1 MDFSVNA
8 VSDFELEYI
17 ARFFRDYYKNLNI
30 FCNWNEIFT
39 ENRLHST
46 KTVLIYTLPN
56 CLFHIVCP
64 STFLIFFDNK
74 AFVHINFIWIILKLA
89 NSGLNMHI
97 FDTSNLT
104 WIVTEF
110 PDFSTVIYCVGQK
123 FACLFMKLFRI
134 FRSSLEWNFSTT
146 LILNKNTSGLI
157 HGLH

>member
-1 MDFSVNA
+1 MLSQILNWNTLPDFSEIITKIWTFFVTETKY
-8 VSDFELEYI
+8 SLKIDYI
-17 ARFFRDYYKNLNI
+17 VQI
-30 FCNWNEIFT
+30 
-39 ENRLHST
+39 
-46 KTVLIYTLPN
+46 LIYTLPN

-110 PDFSTVIYCVGQK
+110 PDFSTVIYCIGQK
-123 FACLFMKLFRI
+123 FACLFLKLFRI